1 MRADHAGA
9 RHPGGPVIR
18 LSQVSDRLT
27 LWFPLVLLGLL
38 ALLTFWLNSTVQAPL
53 AKRDGSTRHDP
64 DFWVENFFA
73 RRMGPDGLPLH
84 TLAAVKLEHFPDD
97 DTSHLTRP
105 HFVAMSGQKPPVH
118 IQAQQ
123 GLVSSDGEEVYFT
136 REVEVQREAG
146 AGKDWLTIHTDYLHI
161 TPDLEIART
170 HKAVTIRT
178 PAALIT
184 ATGMEFNNRTQAVK
198 LLSRVKGHYEK
209 PKL

>member
-1 MRADHAGA
+1 
-9 RHPGGPVIR
+9 
-18 LSQVSDRLT
+18 
-27 LWFPLVLLGLL
+27 VLLGLL

-53 AKRDGSTRHDP
+53 AKRDGSARHDP
-64 DFWVENFFA
+64 DYWVENFYA

-123 GLVSSDGEEVYFT
+123 GLVSSDSEEVYFT

-146 AGKDWLTIHTDYLHI
+146 AGSDWLTIHTDYLHI
-161 TPDLEIART
+161 TPDQGIART
-170 HKAVTIRT
+170 HKEVTLKT
-178 PAALIT
+178 PAARIT
-184 ATGMEFNNRTQAVK
+184 ATGMELNNRTQAVK
-198 LLSRVKGHYEK
+198 LLSQVKGHYEK
-209 PKL
+209 PRH

>member
-1 MRADHAGA
+1 M
-9 RHPGGPVIR
+9 
-18 LSQVSDRLT
+18 
-27 LWFPLVLLGLL
+27 LGLL

-64 DFWVENFFA
+64 DYWVERFFA

-105 HFVAMSGQKPPVH
+105 HFTAMNGQKPPVH

-136 REVEVQREAG
+136 RAVDIQREAG
-146 AGKDWLTIHTDYLHI
+146 AKTGWLNVRTDYLHI
-161 TPDLEIART
+161 TPDQEIART

-184 ATGMEFNNRTQAVK
+184 ATGMEFNNRTQTVK

-209 PKL
+209 PPH

>member
-1 MRADHAGA
+1 M
-9 RHPGGPVIR
+9 
-18 LSQVSDRLT
+18 
-27 LWFPLVLLGLL
+27 LGLL

-64 DFWVENFFA
+64 DYWVESFFA

-105 HFVAMSGQKPPVH
+105 HFTAMNGQKPPVH

-136 REVEVQREAG
+136 RAVDIQREAG
-146 AGKDWLTIHTDYLHI
+146 AKTGWLNVRTDYLHI
-161 TPDLEIART
+161 TPDQEIART

-184 ATGMEFNNRTQAVK
+184 ATGMEFNNRTQTVK

-209 PKL
+209 PPH